1 MKYVVE
7 FLAYAR
13 IFLSPLLFFSIIG
26 GLFYWYDT
34 ASTGFIIASV
44 FVVIGILSGIM
55 LCAYARRKGGAV
67 NFISRLHATPEL
79 DKKKD

>member
-26 GLFYWYDT
+26 GLFYWYF
-34 ASTGFIIASV
+34 ASSTGFIIASV
-44 FVVIGILSGIM
+44 FVLIGM
-55 LCAYARRKGGAV
+55 LCGLLLCGYARRKGGAV